1 MGNGKYAN
9 VSSVTGLDLIDDGRG
24 LAHCDWDW
32 DGKPDF
38 WSTNRTGPRI
48 HFLHNRLESSNNF
61 LAIRLKGTKSN
72 RDAIG
77 ARVEVITEKDN
88 LPLIKTLQGGSGFL
102 SQSSKWLHFGIEKA
116 QVIKEVKINWPGSVT
131 ESFTSLKPNGF
142 YILTEG
148 DPVPSLFTPPVNQ
161 APLTETEIVR
171 KPVPQHS
178 RVVVLNPPP
187 MPQIN
192 YLDSDGKT
200 VSLSEHKGKAILI
213 NIWTTWCPNC
223 KKEMLQW
230 GNDKQLLDQSN
241 IIVLPLCADEPTGD
255 DSSDLSR
262 IKAAAAAFDYPFKV
276 GRIETTALETLN
288 VLQKSF
294 IGKQTDL
301 PLPSSLL
308 IDEKG
313 RLAVIYKGPVTVRQV
328 IEDVKL
334 LGAESEVILGGATPF
349 NGRWLTPPKGG
360 PPRGIAT
367 RLIDNGMR
375 QVASDYLDQIIPL
388 LEKPESEHM
397 AAQGRLYELAQCHV
411 FRGAIA
417 FDDLEPDKAIFH
429 YRKALE
435 LTPGNNQAR
444 NDLIANL
451 IKTDRKT
458 EALTEAEILIERNPT
473 YEHLLQASRLLRD
486 LKRQTDAIQMY
497 RRTLDKKSS
506 PESNFELANLLNL
519 TGDAAEAIKHY
530 RAALQ
535 LQPGWVLPA
544 NNLAWI
550 LSTSKQDNLRDGKE
564 ALQIATHICK
574 VTNNSIPHFLGTLAA
589 ANAEMG
595 HFNEAEKALNRAIL
609 IAREKQDSALETKFR
624 ANMQVIKAGIPIRT
638 P

>member
-9 VSSVTGLDLIDDGRG
+9 VSSITGLDLIDDGRG

-32 DGKPDF
+32 DGRPDF
-38 WSTNRTGPRI
+38 WITNRTGPRI

-77 ARVEVITEKDN
+77 ARVEIITDKGG
-88 LPLIKTLQGGSGFL
+88 LPLIKTLQAGSGFL
-102 SQSSKWLHFGIEKA
+102 SQSSKWLHFGLEKA
-116 QVIKEVKINWPGSVT
+116 QVIKEVKVHWPGSVT
-131 ESFTSLKPNGF
+131 ESFTSVNPNGF

-148 DPVPSLFTPPVNQ
+148 NPVPSLFIPPVNQ
-161 APLTETEIVR
+161 VPLTETEIVQ

-178 RVVVLNPPP
+178 RIVVLNPPP

-192 YLDSDGKT
+192 YLDSEGKT
-200 VSLSEHKGKAILI
+200 VALSEHEGKAILI
-213 NIWTTWCPNC
+213 NLWTTWCPNC

-230 GNDKQLLDQSN
+230 RNDKKLFDRSN
-241 IIVLPLCADEPTGD
+241 ILVLPLCADESTGD
-255 DSSDLSR
+255 DSSDHAR
-262 IKAAAAAFDYPFKV
+262 IKAAAAALDYPFKV
-276 GRIETTALETLN
+276 GRIETKALETLN

-313 RLAVIYKGPVTVRQV
+313 KLAVIYKGPVTARQV
-328 IEDVKL
+328 AEDVKL

-349 NGRWLTPPKGG
+349 KGRWLTPPKGG

-375 QVASDYLDQIIPL
+375 HIASDYLDQIIPL
-388 LEKPESEHM
+388 LEKPESGHT
-397 AAQGRLYELAQCHV
+397 AAQDRLYELAQCHV

-417 FDDLEPDKAIFH
+417 FDDLEPKKAIFH

-435 LTPGNNQAR
+435 LTPGNTQAR

-451 IKTDRKT
+451 IKTDRKK

-473 YEHLLQASRLLRD
+473 YEHLLQAARLLRD
-486 LKRQTDAIQMY
+486 LERQNDAIQMY
-497 RRTLDKKSS
+497 RRTLKKKNS

-530 RAALQ
+530 RTSLQ

-564 ALQIATHICK
+564 ALQIAIEICK

-589 ANAEMG
+589 ANAETG
-595 HFNEAEKALNRAIL
+595 NFNEAKKALILALL
-609 IAREKQDSALETKFR
+609 IAREKQDSKLEAKFH
-624 ANMQVIKAGIPIRT
+624 ANMQVIKAGMPIRS